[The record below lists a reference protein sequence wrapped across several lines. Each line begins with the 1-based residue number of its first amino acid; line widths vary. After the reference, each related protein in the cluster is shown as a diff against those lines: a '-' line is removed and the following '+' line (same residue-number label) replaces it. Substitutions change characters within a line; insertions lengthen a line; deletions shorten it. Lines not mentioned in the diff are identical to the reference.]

1 MGKGRWDFLLLSIV
15 LSGSVLLPVGSQIG
29 AQAQTDAPSQP
40 SAKQTK
46 QQKASDKQLLK
57 ELETPYKKW
66 LDEDVAY
73 IISPAERKA
82 FLQLQTNEEREE
94 FIEQFWQRR
103 NPDPDS
109 SDNPVKEEHYR
120 RIAYANEHF
129 ASGMAGWKTD
139 RGRIYI
145 IWGKPDELETHTLGE
160 TWERPMDLGGGE
172 TQTYAYDDWTY
183 NEMEGIGQNVTLEF
197 VDQSGTGE
205 FKLTSD
211 PSAKDALTNVPGA
224 GDTLAEDEGLSSR
237 QARFMNTDG
246 STMPSPL
253 GGFRSASLDEFNRM
267 DQYNK
272 VQQAPPVKFKD
283 LESMVTSRIVRD
295 QIPFTY
301 RFDFLRVTGDTVLV
315 PITVQIPNRGM
326 GFKVSDGVHTATL
339 DLFARIST
347 LSGRVVQTFED
358 TIRRDFPDSLLEQSL
373 AASSIYQKAVPLRPG
388 LYRLDIVLKDVGNN
402 NVGVVNTRLAVPPF
416 EDDKLA
422 TSSLILAD
430 QMVPVASKEIGIG
443 QFVIGSMKVRPKLD
457 QSFTT
462 AQQMGIFLQL
472 YNLKTDEKT
481 HKNNAS
487 VDVQVFQG
495 DKQVAHLVQTSEQ
508 LKQTGEE
515 ITLEQSVP
523 LAALP
528 PGKYRLQIQATDAI
542 ANQTV
547 SRTTDFTVSTAASD
561 SKAAAQA
568 SPGR

>member
-1 MGKGRWDFLLLSIV
+1 MREGRWNRLLLVFV
-15 LSGSVLLPVGSQIG
+15 LSSGVLLPAG
-29 AQAQTDAPSQP
+29 ARAQDQTSPQP
-40 SAKQTK
+40 PAKNSK
-46 QQKASDKQLLK
+46 QQKASDRQLMK
-57 ELETPYKKW
+57 ELATPYKKW

-73 IISPAERKA
+73 IISPDERKS

-109 SDNPVKEEHYR
+109 TDNPVKEEHYR
-120 RIAYANEHF
+120 RIAYANEHY
-129 ASGMAGWKTD
+129 ASGMPGWKTD

-145 IWGKPDELETHTLGE
+145 IWGKPDSLETHTLGE
-160 TWERPMDLGGGE
+160 TWDRPMDLGGGE
-172 TQTYAYDDWTY
+172 TQTYAYEDWTY
-183 NEMEGIGQNVTLEF
+183 NEMEGIGQNITLEF
-197 VDQSGTGE
+197 VDQTGTGE

-211 PSAKDALTNVPGA
+211 PSAKDALTMVPGA
-224 GDTLAEDEGLSSR
+224 GDTLAEDEGLATR
-237 QARFMNTDG
+237 QQRLMNGDG
-246 STMPSPL
+246 STMPAPL

-283 LESMVTSRIVRD
+283 LESIVTSRIVRD

-301 RFDFLRVTGDTVLV
+301 RFDFLRVTSDTVLV

-358 TIRRDFPDSLLEQSL
+358 TIRRDFPDSLLQQSL
-373 AASSIYQKAVPLRPG
+373 LASSIYQKAVPLRPG
-388 LYRLDIVLKDVGNN
+388 LYRLDIVLKDVGND

-416 EDDKLA
+416 EDDKMA

-430 QMVPVASKEIGIG
+430 EMLPVPSREIGIG
-443 QFVIGSMKVRPKLD
+443 QFVIGSTKVRPKLD
-457 QSFTT
+457 QTFST
-462 AQQMGIFLQL
+462 AEQMGIFLQL

-481 HKNNAS
+481 HKNNVS
-487 VDVQVFQG
+487 VNVQVFQG
-495 DKQVAHLVQTSEQ
+495 DKPVAHLVQTSEQ

-515 ITLEQSVP
+515 LTLEQTMP

-528 PGKYRLQIQATDAI
+528 PGKYRLQIDATDAI

-547 SRTTDFTVSTAASD
+547 SRTTDFTVAQAAPD
-561 SKAAAQA
+561 SKAAADA

>member
-1 MGKGRWDFLLLSIV
+1 MREGRWNRLLLLIV
-15 LSGSVLLPVGSQIG
+15 LSSG
-29 AQAQTDAPSQP
+29 AIVPAGAKAQDQTTPQP
-40 SAKQTK
+40 PAKNAK
-46 QQKASDKQLLK
+46 QQKASDRQLMK
-57 ELETPYKKW
+57 ELATPYKKW

-73 IISPAERKA
+73 IISSDERKS

-109 SDNPVKEEHYR
+109 TDNPVKEEHYR
-120 RIAYANEHF
+120 RIAYANEHY
-129 ASGMAGWKTD
+129 ASGMPGWKTD

-145 IWGKPDELETHTLGE
+145 IWGKPDSLETHTLGE
-160 TWERPMDLGGGE
+160 TWDRPMDLGGGE
-172 TQTYAYDDWTY
+172 TQTYAYEDWTF
-183 NEMEGIGQNVTLEF
+183 NEMEGIGQNITLEF
-197 VDQSGTGE
+197 VDQTGTGE

-211 PSAKDALTNVPGA
+211 PSAKDALTMVPGA
-224 GDTLAEDEGLSSR
+224 GDTLAEDEGLATR
-237 QARFMNTDG
+237 QQRLMNGDG
-246 STMPSPL
+246 STMPAPL

-283 LESMVTSRIVRD
+283 LESIVTSRIVRD

-358 TIRRDFPDSLLEQSL
+358 TIRRDFPDSLLQQSL
-373 AASSIYQKAVPLRPG
+373 LASSIYQKAVPLRPG
-388 LYRLDIVLKDVGNN
+388 LYRLDIVLKDTGND
-402 NVGVVNTRLAVPPF
+402 NVGVINTRLAVPPF
-416 EDDKLA
+416 DDDKMA

-430 QMVPVASKEIGIG
+430 EMLPVASKEIGIG
-443 QFVIGSMKVRPKLD
+443 QFVIGSTKVRPKLD
-457 QSFTT
+457 QTFST
-462 AQQMGIFLQL
+462 AEQMGIFLQL

-481 HKNNAS
+481 HKNNVS
-487 VDVQVFQG
+487 VNVQVFQG
-495 DKQVAHLVQTSEQ
+495 DKPVAHLTQTSEQ

-515 ITLEQSVP
+515 LTLEQTMP

-528 PGKYRLQIQATDAI
+528 PGKYRLQIDATDAV

-547 SRTTDFTVSTAASD
+547 SRTTDFTVAQAAPD
-561 SKAAAQA
+561 SKAAAEA

>member
-1 MGKGRWDFLLLSIV
+1 MSKGRWDRLLLLVV
-15 LSGSVLLPVGSQIG
+15 LSGGVLLPTGASAQDQNGSQP
-29 AQAQTDAPSQP
+29 PS
-40 SAKQTK
+40 KQNAK
-46 QQKASDKQLLK
+46 QQKANERQTLK
-57 ELETPYKKW
+57 ELATPYKKW

-73 IISPAERKA
+73 IISPAERRA
-82 FLQLQTNEEREE
+82 FLQLQTNEEREQ

-109 SDNPVKEEHYR
+109 VDNPVKEEHYR

-129 ASGMAGWKTD
+129 ASGMPGWKTD
-139 RGRIYI
+139 RGRMYI
-145 IWGKPDELETHTLGE
+145 IWGKPDSLETHTLGE
-160 TWERPMDLGGGE
+160 TWERPLDLGGGE
-172 TQTYAYDDWTY
+172 TQTYAYEDWTY
-183 NEMEGIGQNVTLEF
+183 NEMQGIGQSIVVEF
-197 VDQSGTGE
+197 VDQTGTGE

-211 PSAKDALTNVPGA
+211 PSAKDALTLVPGA
-224 GDTLAEDEGLSSR
+224 GDTLAEQEGLSNR
-237 QARFMNTDG
+237 TARLMNGDG
-246 STMPSPL
+246 STMPAPY

-272 VQQAPPVKFKD
+272 VQQAPEVKFKD
-283 LESMVTSRIVRD
+283 LESIVTSRIVRD
-295 QIPFTY
+295 QLPFTY
-301 RFDFLRVTGDTVLV
+301 RFDFLRVTSDTVLV

-326 GFKVSDGVHTATL
+326 GFKMTDGVHTATL

-358 TIRRDFPDSLLEQSL
+358 TIRRDFPDSLLQQSL
-373 AASSIYQKAVPLRPG
+373 LASSIYQKAVPLRPG
-388 LYRLDIVLKDVGNN
+388 LYRLDIVLKDTGND

-430 QMVPVASKEIGIG
+430 EMLPVATKEIGIG
-443 QFVIGSMKVRPKLD
+443 QFVIGSTKVRPKLD
-457 QSFTT
+457 QTFRSNEE
-462 AQQMGIFLQL
+462 MGIFLQL

-487 VDVQVFQG
+487 VNIQVFQG
-495 DKQVAHLVQTSEQ
+495 DKPVAHVVQTSEQ

-515 ITLEQSVP
+515 LTLEQGMP
-523 LAALP
+523 LATLP
-528 PGKYRLQIQATDAI
+528 PGKYRLQIDATDAI

-547 SRTTDFTVSTAASD
+547 SRTTEFTVAPAAPD

>member
-1 MGKGRWDFLLLSIV
+1 MCKGRWDRLLLLVV
-15 LSGSVLLPVGSQIG
+15 LSGGVLLPIG
-29 AQAQTDAPSQP
+29 AKAQDQP
-40 SAKQTK
+40 PTKQNAK
-46 QQKASDKQLLK
+46 QQKANERQTLK
-57 ELETPYKKW
+57 ELATPYKKW
-66 LDEDVAY
+66 LDEDVSY
-73 IISPAERKA
+73 IISSAERKA
-82 FLQLQTNEEREE
+82 FLQLQTNEEREQ

-109 SDNPVKEEHYR
+109 ADNPVKEEHYR

-129 ASGMAGWKTD
+129 ASGMPGWRSD

-145 IWGKPDELETHTLGE
+145 IWGKPDSLETHTLGE
-160 TWERPMDLGGGE
+160 TWERPLDLGGGE
-172 TQTYAYDDWTY
+172 TQTYAYEDWTY
-183 NEMEGIGQNVTLEF
+183 NEMEGIGQSIVVEF
-197 VDQSGTGE
+197 VDQTGTGE

-211 PSAKDALTNVPGA
+211 PSAKDALTLVPGA
-224 GDTLAEDEGLSSR
+224 GNTLAEDEGLSTR
-237 QARFMNTDG
+237 QARLMNGDG
-246 STMPSPL
+246 STMPAPL

-272 VQQAPPVKFKD
+272 VQQAPAVKFKD
-283 LESMVTSRIVRD
+283 LESIVTSRIVRD

-301 RFDFLRVTGDTVLV
+301 RFDFLRVTSDTVLV

-326 GFKVSDGVHTATL
+326 GFKMSDGVHTATL

-358 TIRRDFPDSLLEQSL
+358 TIRRDFPDSLLQQSL
-373 AASSIYQKAVPLRPG
+373 LASSIYQKAVPLRPG
-388 LYRLDIVLKDVGNN
+388 LYRLDIVLKDTGND

-430 QMVPVASKEIGIG
+430 EMVPVASREIGIG
-443 QFVIGSMKVRPKLD
+443 QFVIGSTKVRPKLD
-457 QSFTT
+457 QTFST
-462 AQQMGIFLQL
+462 AEQMGIFLQL

-481 HKNNAS
+481 HKSNAS
-487 VDVQVFQG
+487 LNVQVFQG
-495 DKQVAHLVQTSEQ
+495 DKPVAHVVQTSEQ

-515 ITLEQSVP
+515 LTLEQSMP
-523 LAALP
+523 LAGLP
-528 PGKYRLQIQATDAI
+528 PGKYRLQIDATDAI

-547 SRTTDFTVSTAASD
+547 SRTTDFTVAAAAPD
-561 SKAAAQA
+561 GKTAAQA